1 MSARRSKRKIE
12 GLRWAKPCARPK
24 CIPRSR
30 PRGVRALGKRYEAA
44 VAKQLTGKG
53 VAGQWF
59 EFEDDNGHGYC
70 QIDFLLEE
78 EKAVLEVKL
87 TEVEAARQE
96 LTDLY
101 LPVLRHIYG
110 PNVRGIVVARHL
122 TRETDLDRV
131 CDSLP
136 LALIVARTRG
146 IPTLH
151 WIGKGPL

>member
-1 MSARRSKRKIE
+1 MTATRSKRKIE
-12 GLRWAKPCARPK
+12 GLRWAKSCARPK

-44 VAKQLTGKG
+44 VAKQLKGQG

-70 QIDFLLEE
+70 QVDFLLKE

-96 LTDLY
+96 LRDLY
-101 LPVLRHIYG
+101 IPVLRYIYG
-110 PNVRGIVVARHL
+110 PLVRGVVVARHL